1 MKIFMVAGFFALVLG
16 GYFYDDL
23 EYYWE
28 NEVGSKQANSSSGDL
43 GGAVRNNFG
52 YVGGSL
58 GH

>member
-1 MKIFMVAGFFALVLG
+1 MRLFVFAGFFALVLG
-16 GYFYDDL
+16 GYFHEDIAIYL
-23 EYYWE
+23 KSEF
-28 NEVGSKQANSSSGDL
+28 GGRQQSSSVGNL